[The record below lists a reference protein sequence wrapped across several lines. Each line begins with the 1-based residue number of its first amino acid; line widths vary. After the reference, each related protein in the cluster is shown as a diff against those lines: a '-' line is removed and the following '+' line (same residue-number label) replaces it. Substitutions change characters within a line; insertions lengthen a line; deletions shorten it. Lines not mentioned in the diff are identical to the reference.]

1 MVEGNVVSQGLQT
14 PAASTKGFFSWREFA
29 WGALASGFGETLMHP
44 VDTLKTRIQSGHS
57 GVTLQKQ
64 SDIGH
69 ALKNIVAMDGVRAL
83 YRGVVPGLTGSMITG
98 ATYFGFI
105 ESTKDWLEHERP
117 NLAGPWAHFCAG
129 AMGDTIGSVVYV
141 PCEVLKQ
148 RMQIQGSSKG
158 WHQRHEVSSR
168 VLTPSLQYYT
178 GLLHA
183 GRVVFKYEGFS
194 GLYAGYLSTLARDVP
209 FAGFQIMLYEGMRKA
224 TVYGRRNWAVAPA
237 AGGPKHEFSSWEE
250 LIMGGTAGGLSAFL
264 TTPMDVL
271 KTRLQIQGSRIRYKG
286 WFDAW
291 HQIWRHEGVKGFFRG
306 AVPRV
311 LWFVPAS
318 AVSFMAV
325 EWLRK
330 EFNTQTTVHIDSQSV
345 HPDDTL
351 SSLSSQA
358 QIDSIRVNPASKQKA
373 FEP

>member
-1 MVEGNVVSQGLQT
+1 MVEDSALSPRLQT
-14 PAASTKGFFSWREFA
+14 PVTSAKGFFSWREFA

-44 VDTLKTRIQSGHS
+44 VDTLKTRIQSGQS
-57 GVTLQKQ
+57 GVILQKQ

-105 ESTKDWLEHERP
+105 ESTKDWLEEERP
-117 NLAGPWAHFCAG
+117 NLAGPWVHFCAG
-129 AMGDTIGSVVYV
+129 AMGDTIGSIVYV

-158 WHQRHEVSSR
+158 WHRRHEVSSR
-168 VLTPSLQYYT
+168 ILSPSSQYYT
-178 GLLHA
+178 GMLHA
-183 GRVVFKYEGFS
+183 GRVVLKYEGVG

-209 FAGFQIMLYEGMRKA
+209 FAGFQIMLYEGMRAA
-224 TVYGRRNWAVAPA
+224 TVYGRRNWSVPST
-237 AGGPKHEFSSWEE
+237 AGQKHEFSSLEE

-271 KTRLQIQGSRIRYKG
+271 KTRLQIQGSHIRYKG

-306 AVPRV
+306 ALPRV

-330 EFNTQTTVHIDSQSV
+330 EFNTPTTVHIDTQSV
-345 HPDDTL
+345 HPDD
-351 SSLSSQA
+351 SLSGLPSQA
-358 QIDSIRVNPASKQKA
+358 QIESISLNPAAKQEA
-373 FEP
+373 FKP